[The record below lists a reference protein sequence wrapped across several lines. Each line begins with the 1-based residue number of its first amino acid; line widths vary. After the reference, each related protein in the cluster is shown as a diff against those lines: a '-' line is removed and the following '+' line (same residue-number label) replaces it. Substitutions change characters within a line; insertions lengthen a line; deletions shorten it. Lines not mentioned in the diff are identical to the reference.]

1 MQRYVSNLRLCS
13 EEMTVWD
20 RRQTEKTGEMQD
32 VKISPVKQ
40 SPAKA
45 PNPVLRRQKT
55 FSIYVCKERDYPE
68 K

>member
-1 MQRYVSNLRLCS
+1 MEGGGGMQRYVSNLRLCS

-45 PNPVLRRQKT
+45 
-55 FSIYVCKERDYPE
+55 
-68 K
+68 